1 MKKRLLRALSRA
13 TCDKV
18 QLNRT
23 VLLWKKRLEEAEK
36 ALGRLEKNRIKKN
49 VKNSVKEAKKGIDFF
64 VIWSYTNLRV
74 TEQDLKTCENNRI
87 CAFSSV
93 GRAVDS

>member
-36 ALGRLEKNRIKKN
+36 ALVREALGR
-49 VKNSVKEAKKGIDFF
+49 
-64 VIWSYTNLRV
+64 
-74 TEQDLKTCENNRI
+74 
-87 CAFSSV
+87 
-93 GRAVDS
+93 